1 MSPRWAR
8 RLTNM
13 PDPFVLASAVEH
25 EIVEK
30 KSRFITRLHPV
41 VSTDEADELIRSA
54 RSEHPDARHHC
65 TALVLS
71 PTQDTGPV
79 HRSNDDGEPSGTA
92 GMPML
97 QAMLHAN
104 LTDALA
110 IVIRY
115 FGGVKLGAGGLTRTY
130 GRAVTEAI
138 AHAATAGALRRRV
151 TLERS
156 RVRIAFDQLGPVENQ
171 LRLWADA
178 GDLRHVLETSY
189 SGSHA
194 EMRIA
199 HPSTDGEELAAQ
211 VATASSGRAELEP
224 DGSVTVEIDAESPR
238 GT

>member
-1 MSPRWAR
+1 
-8 RLTNM
+8 M

-25 EIVEK
+25 DIVEK

-54 RSEHPDARHHC
+54 RAAHPDARHHC
-65 TALVLS
+65 TALVLAA
-71 PTQDTGPV
+71 TGEAGPV
-79 HRSNDDGEPSGTA
+79 HRSKDDGEPAGTA

-97 QAMLHAN
+97 QALLQAEMEN
-104 LTDALA
+104 TLA
-110 IVIRY
+110 VVIRY

-199 HPSTDGEELAAQ
+199 HSSEDGEELAAQ